1 MMPQNRDN
9 LRFVNSIFVK
19 SILDNLLLKIN
30 YIEQY
35 NITTIDYFTLS
46 HLTRRLYVM

>member
-1 MMPQNRDN
+1 MMQQNRDN

-19 SILDNLLLKIN
+19 SILGNLLLKIN

-35 NITTIDYFTLS
+35 NITTIIISLFHIS
-46 HLTRRLYVM
+46 HEDCM